1 MTFAKKS
8 LIGASILFGITLIGC
23 TAKVATSNL
32 GPLNAQ
38 GDEQMQTEKKVSDKP
53 LPTTTETGE
62 YIYTM
67 PYAAGSKHM
76 IGQGYNGMITHF
88 GTMAYA
94 TDWNSPEGETGEEI
108 LATRDGVVT
117 EVVNHFGV
125 GGIEEKY
132 YNKINYV
139 IVKHADGTY
148 AYYGHNLKNT
158 AKVKVGQK
166 VKVGT
171 VLAQVGCSGFCA
183 DPHIHFEVFKYDA
196 KRNLIT
202 LPVVFRIDY
211 DKVGEIIQGLRYTTP
226 GDQPLPDL
234 AAPFSASSLARFPEK
249 VLKEVRRYDD
259 RAEAALAY
267 QKFMQANEKKLKK
280 LWADMQ
286 EKAMQKDPTAL
297 AELDVLFNYSLPED
311 HRFDWLFKPEPYDPE
326 TGSGGD
332 VLPGITEGHIVGW
345 GMASPEN

>member
-8 LIGASILFGITLIGC
+8 LIGLSILLGITLLGC
-23 TAKVATSNL
+23 TARVATSDL
-32 GPLNAQ
+32 GPLNSQ
-38 GDEQMQTEKKVSDKP
+38 GEEQTQAEKKVSDKP

-67 PYAAGSKHM
+67 PFAVGSKHM
-76 IGQGYNGMITHF
+76 IGQGYHGMITHF
-88 GTMAYA
+88 GNMAYA
-94 TDWNSPEGETGEEI
+94 TDWSSFDDEDGEEI
-108 LATRDGVVT
+108 LAVRDGVVT

-125 GGIEEKY
+125 GGIDDEY
-132 YNKINYV
+132 YSKINYV
-139 IVKHADGTY
+139 VIKHADGTS

-183 DPHIHFEVFKYDA
+183 SPHLHFEIFKYNA
-196 KRNLIT
+196 KKEKVS

-211 DKVGEIIQGLRYTTP
+211 DKVGEIIQGIRYTVP

-234 AAPFSASSLARFPEK
+234 AANLPADSLARFPEK

-267 QKFMQANEKKLKK
+267 QKFLQNNEKKLKK
-280 LWADMQ
+280 LWQKMQ
-286 EKAMQKDPTAL
+286 EKAMQKDPSAL

-311 HRFDWLFKPEPYDPE
+311 HRFDWLFKPVPYNPE
-326 TGSGGD
+326 TGDGGA
-332 VLPGITEGHIVGW
+332 VLPGISEGHIVWW